1 MQLRKKGLKKI
12 QVCGIHTLRSTMP
25 VRRSSQSQLK
35 SERILSHGTDAGGNG
50 SNHCHPKVYVVG
62 KRSRFFFYPK
72 QNQRRTLT
80 GSGLFAFLE
89 SGKKSHFRLTCVSQK
104 PLCLS
109 SLIGN
114 KSIRRLTLFLC
125 LKREKIK
132 LRHTPQQFLS
142 SDVYFLRS
150 FLALSC
156 RLIPFEENTKTTKIR
171 TTAYK
176 EQRKCIAVKK

>member
-50 SNHCHPKVYVVG
+50 SNHCNQKVYVVG
-62 KRSRFFFYPK
+62 KRSRVFFYPQ

-89 SGKKSHFRLTCVSQK
+89 SRKKSHFRLTCVNQK
-104 PLCLS
+104 PLCLTS
-109 SLIGN
+109 
-114 KSIRRLTLFLC
+114 LFLC

-132 LRHTPQQFLS
+132 LRHTPQLFLS

-176 EQRKCIAVKK
+176 QQRKCMEVKK

>member
-1 MQLRKKGLKKI
+1 MW
-12 QVCGIHTLRSTMP
+12 
-25 VRRSSQSQLK
+25 
-35 SERILSHGTDAGGNG
+35 IL
-50 SNHCHPKVYVVG
+50 G
-62 KRSRFFFYPK
+62 KW
-72 QNQRRTLT
+72 
-80 GSGLFAFLE
+80 E
-89 SGKKSHFRLTCVSQK
+89 KSHFWLTCVTQK

-114 KSIRRLTLFLC
+114 TSIRMLIVFLR

-150 FLALSC
+150 FLALSY
-156 RLIPFEENTKTTKIR
+156 RLIPFEEKTKTTTMR

-176 EQRKCIAVKK
+176 QQCKCMEVIKNELCLSVNVFSLKVLIDKLGSLFFCLQLETKKTRHFTWSSEPREGLPRRMQGKGSTFISQLF